1 MRRFDFARP
10 VTVGVS
16 RGNRSTAYAARW
28 LERIGVEVV
37 EVGSG
42 EAEIVAGGEEPGGD
56 VPGVV
61 LWDHQV
67 GRGGTGHQAS
77 AASGVSWVIG
87 LPGRPPVPLAAEI
100 PEKWC
105 GLMGATMALAELI
118 EPGGRIH
125 RFEISAADI
134 LRSFAEQNASNHVE
148 IDGGWRRNGRLAVE
162 HGGIYPQGFYP
173 CADGYVGVVA
183 RSKRDWGAVL
193 EAIGDPPWSRD
204 EAMRDPFALAL
215 DDSVVDPLLRATLA
229 GITRDDLL
237 ERAIETGATIAPVYT
252 LAEIPSRNLVRD
264 DIDFAADIPLPFDLV
279 PW

>member
-1 MRRFDFARP
+1 
-10 VTVGVS
+10 
-16 RGNRSTAYAARW
+16 
-28 LERIGVEVV
+28 
-37 EVGSG
+37 
-42 EAEIVAGGEEPGGD
+42 
-56 VPGVV
+56 
-61 LWDHQV
+61 
-67 GRGGTGHQAS
+67 
-77 AASGVSWVIG
+77 
-87 LPGRPPVPLAAEI
+87 
-100 PEKWC
+100 
-105 GLMGATMALAELI
+105 MALAELI

-183 RSKRDWGAVL
+183 RSKRDWSAVL

>member
-1 MRRFDFARP
+1 MRRFDFPEP
-10 VTVGVS
+10 VRVGVS
-16 RGNRSTAYAARW
+16 RGNRSTAYAAGW
-28 LERIGVEVV
+28 LERLGVAVVAVGDGEVD
-37 EVGSG
+37 
-42 EAEIVAGGEEPGGD
+42 IVAGGEEPSQGGPT
-56 VPGVV
+56 VI

-67 GRGGTGHQAS
+67 GRLGTGHQAS

-87 LPGRPPVPLAAEI
+87 LPGRPPVSLAAEI

-118 EPGGRIH
+118 EPRGRVR
-125 RFEISAADI
+125 RFEVSAADI

-148 IDGGWRRNGRLAVE
+148 IENGWRRNGRLAVE

-173 CADGYVGVVA
+173 CADGFVGVVA
-183 RSKRDWGAVL
+183 RSKKDWSAVL

-204 EAMRDPFALAL
+204 ETMRDPFALAG
-215 DDSVVDPLLRATLA
+215 DDSQVDPLLRQTLL
-229 GITRDDLL
+229 GISRDELL

-252 LAEIPSRNLVRD
+252 LEEIPSRDLVRAD
-264 DIDFAADIPLPFDLV
+264 VDFADMPLPFDLI